1 MKRDQAWHPLQRSD
15 RHPSSPSDA
24 SLLQE
29 LGNKKQSSNP
39 CCYLNREPGRNY
51 SQPQGERS
59 LGAREGPQ
67 PVPRRGRR
75 RGRCGRARGGLRTR
89 VIVKLPLKP
98 NGVEEHEAEASVTGR
113 GQAQGLLAGDSR
125 RGFSGGGPSSF
136 AAAGEVASPA
146 HRPADA
152 QLTGAPGRRGG
163 DTGSERRHPRWISL
177 KQTSAYEKRKGATC

>member
-29 LGNKKQSSNP
+29 LGNKKQRSNP

-51 SQPQGERS
+51 SQPQGEQS
-59 LGAREGPQ
+59 LGAREDHSLCQGGDGVGGDVAGP
-67 PVPRRGRR
+67 
-75 RGRCGRARGGLRTR
+75 GGSQDPSHR
-89 VIVKLPLKP
+89 KAALKP

-163 DTGSERRHPRWISL
+163 DTGSERRHPRWISF
-177 KQTSAYEKRKGATC
+177 KQTSAYEKQKGATC